1 MSRRKCE
8 RPLETSTV
16 LGLVGAAVVLV
27 LVFSKKRPTEGT
39 ALGLPTHDEPAAHA
53 AREIR

>member
-39 ALGLPTHDEPAAHA
+39 ALGLPTHEEPAARA
-53 AREIR
+53 ARELR